1 MSRSKRTLALL
12 LALCC
17 ALGLAACAQK
27 TPGNTEVL
35 ANLEAANTNQ
45 ALLER
50 HERIASQRTYYNADG
65 TKNHQYNYLDSE
77 RFVQE
82 YEGQVLIDEG
92 GVVYGRD
99 GTL

>member
-1 MSRSKRTLALL
+1 MSRSKRRLASL

-17 ALGLAACAQK
+17 VLGLAACAQK

-82 YEGQVLIDEG
+82 Y
-92 GVVYGRD
+92 
-99 GTL
+99 